1 MNISLFKF
9 DIKRNYILFLVITGV
24 LLLYMN
30 IITGMYDPNGMEV
43 MQELASMKMG
53 GGDLMK
59 IMGFDFGENL
69 QPTLVKYLS
78 QYFYGFLIFMFPMIY
93 VISISNRLIAKSVD
107 NGSIA
112 FILSTPNTRMK
123 IWLTHA
129 IFLVVSTFL
138 LIAIVTLFGIIFAS
152 KMFPGLLD
160 VSTFITLNWGA
171 FMVMFT
177 ISGICFFFSS
187 LFNESSKAIGF
198 STALPIIFLL
208 MQMISNAGEKLS
220 FLKNFTFFTLFNSEA
235 IVNKESVGLEMT
247 VLALIGLACFAG
259 GSIIFK
265 KKDLSV

>member
-129 IFLVVSTFL
+129 IFLVVST
-138 LIAIVTLFGIIFAS
+138 
-152 KMFPGLLD
+152 
-160 VSTFITLNWGA
+160 
-171 FMVMFT
+171 
-177 ISGICFFFSS
+177 
-187 LFNESSKAIGF
+187 
-198 STALPIIFLL
+198 
-208 MQMISNAGEKLS
+208 
-220 FLKNFTFFTLFNSEA
+220 
-235 IVNKESVGLEMT
+235 
-247 VLALIGLACFAG
+247 
-259 GSIIFK
+259 
-265 KKDLSV
+265 